1 MKTLYLVRHGKSSWE
16 HDLPDHKR
24 PLKKRAINDAALVIN
39 ALQKHLNHEVKLY
52 SSKAVRAL
60 ETAKMFKQQLQVKD
74 SDFTVLENLY
84 TFNEQD
90 LMQVILGLDD
100 REDHIMIFGH
110 NPAFTGVANYLGDDF
125 IDNVPTTGLVCISF
139 QQDTW
144 KEVSEGKTLFKLF
157 PKMFR
162 S

>member
-16 HDLPDHKR
+16 YDLPDHKR
-24 PLKKRAINDAALVIN
+24 PLEKRAYNDAELVLS
-39 ALQKHLNHEVKLY
+39 ALQKHLTHEVKMY

-60 ETAKMFKQQLQVKD
+60 ETAKMFKKELQVKD
-74 SDFTVLENLY
+74 SDFTVLEDLY
-84 TFNEQD
+84 AFNVQH
-90 LMQVILGLDD
+90 LMQVIQGFDD
-100 REDHIMIFGH
+100 RENNIMIFGH
-110 NPAFTGVANYLGDDF
+110 NPAFTSVANYLGDDF

-139 QQDTW
+139 QQKSW
-144 KEVSEGKTLFKLF
+144 KEISDGKTLFKLF